1 MNFHQ
6 LAIGL
11 KKIFIG
17 SFENYL
23 FKGNKLKFVTGTRP
37 IKRKY
42 INSDNDI
49 VRNDVLQINYFEN
62 NFHSHDVFWDIGS
75 HNGHYSIFAAS
86 VVAGNNQVFSFE
98 PDSVASDVQEI
109 NIKLNIFEQ
118 KIKLLKVAVSN
129 SNGVLLFDSQ
139 NGNSNSHIIKNK
151 IQAKGTVVEIPTK
164 TLDSLLLEI
173 PEPSI
178 IKIDTEG
185 AEIDILKSSDKLL
198 SNPKIKFICEL
209 HPFAWESFGVSY
221 NDFTSVL
228 KKYKRT
234 ISLLDTK
241 KKLSD
246 LPYYGTVIF

>member
-1 MNFHQ
+1 M
-6 LAIGL
+6 
-11 KKIFIG
+11 
-17 SFENYL
+17 
-23 FKGNKLKFVTGTRP
+23 
-37 IKRKY
+37 
-42 INSDNDI
+42 
-49 VRNDVLQINYFEN
+49 
-62 NFHSHDVFWDIGS
+62 
-75 HNGHYSIFAAS
+75 
-86 VVAGNNQVFSFE
+86 
-98 PDSVASDVQEI
+98 
-109 NIKLNIFEQ
+109 NIFEK

-151 IQAKGTVVEIPTK
+151 IQANGTVVEIPTK
-164 TLDSLLLEI
+164 TLDFLFLEI

-185 AEIDILKSSDKLL
+185 AKIDILKSSDKLL

-209 HPFAWESFGVSY
+209 HPFAWESFGVSC

-246 LPYYGTVIF
+246 LPYYRTVIF